1 MRDHNLTP
9 KRKKLPALAKVQLA
23 STVMAAVLAEKIDEK
38 QAGVLL
44 RQATGTQ
51 WSLLTCLQY
60 LSGKEA
66 IGAVESLADSW
77 SEDGMTKEG
86 LQAAIKVAAHAVAN
100 FHPKGVA
107 LCASDLAKSMKGQ
120 PLPQN

>member
-9 KRKKLPALAKVQLA
+9 ERKKLTALTKVKLA
-23 STVMAAVLAEKIDEK
+23 TGVLAAVLSEKIDEK

-44 RQATGTQ
+44 REATGTQ

-66 IGAVESLADSW
+66 LGAIATLPQGW
-77 SEDGMTKEG
+77 SEDGMTKEA
-86 LQAAIKVAAHAVAN
+86 LEAATKVAAHAVAN

-120 PLPQN
+120 PLPQS

>member
-1 MRDHNLTP
+1 MRDHNFRP
-9 KRKKLPALAKVQLA
+9 KRKTLPPLAKVKLA
-23 STVMAAVLAEKIDEK
+23 SNVLAAVLAEKIDEK

-44 RQATGTQ
+44 REATGTQ

-66 IGAVESLADSW
+66 IGAIEVLPSDW
-77 SEDGMTKEG
+77 NEDGMTKEG

-100 FHPKGVA
+100 FHPKGVP

-120 PLPQN
+120 SLP

>member
-1 MRDHNLTP
+1 MRDHNLRP
-9 KRKKLPALAKVQLA
+9 NRKKIQPLAKVQLA
-23 STVMAAVLAEKIDEK
+23 SAVMAAVLAEKLDEK
-38 QAGVLL
+38 QAGVIL
-44 RQATGTQ
+44 REATGTQ

-66 IGAVESLADSW
+66 IGAVESLSDTW
-77 SEDGMTKEG
+77 SEGGMTKEG
-86 LQAAIKVAAHAVAN
+86 LQAAIQVAAHAVAN

-120 PLPQN
+120 PLP

>member
-1 MRDHNLTP
+1 MRDHNLRP
-9 KRKKLPALAKVQLA
+9 NRKKLAPLAKVQLA

-38 QAGVLL
+38 QAGVIL
-44 RQATGTQ
+44 REATGTQ

-66 IGAVESLADSW
+66 IGAVEGLPDRW
-77 SEDGMTKEG
+77 SEEGMSKAG

-107 LCASDLAKSMKGQ
+107 LCASDLAKSMKGK
-120 PLPQN
+120 PLGE

>member
-1 MRDHNLTP
+1 VRLIRTT
-9 KRKKLPALAKVQLA
+9 RKVTWADAY
-23 STVMAAVLAEKIDEK
+23 DEK

-66 IGAVESLADSW
+66 IGAVESLPDSW

>member
-1 MRDHNLTP
+1 MRDHNLRP
-9 KRKKLPALAKVQLA
+9 RRKKLPPLAKVQLA
-23 STVMAAVLAEKIDEK
+23 STVMAAVLAEKLDEK
-38 QAGVLL
+38 QAGIIL
-44 RQATGTQ
+44 REATGTQ

-66 IGAVESLADSW
+66 IGAVECLSDTW
-77 SEDGMTKEG
+77 SQDGMTKEG
-86 LQAAIKVAAHAVAN
+86 LQAAIKIAAHAVAN

-120 PLPQN
+120 SLGE

>member
-1 MRDHNLTP
+1 MG
-9 KRKKLPALAKVQLA
+9 
-23 STVMAAVLAEKIDEK
+23 AVLSEKIDEK

-44 RQATGTQ
+44 LEATGTQ

-66 IGAVESLADSW
+66 IGAVDTLPSDW

-100 FHPKGVA
+100 AHPRGA
-107 LCASDLAKSMKGQ
+107 SLCASDLAQSMKGKV
-120 PLPQN
+120 PG

>member
-9 KRKKLPALAKVQLA
+9 KRKKLPALTKVQLA
-23 STVMAAVLAEKIDEK
+23 ATVIAAVLAEKIDEK
-38 QAGVLL
+38 QAGVIL
-44 RQATGTQ
+44 REATGTQ

-66 IGAVESLADSW
+66 IGAVDNLPDSW
-77 SEDGMTKEG
+77 SEEGMTKEG

-100 FHPKGVA
+100 FHPKGKS
-107 LCASDLAKSMKGQ
+107 LCASDLAQTMKGL
-120 PLPQN
+120 PLD

>member
-9 KRKKLPALAKVQLA
+9 KRKKLPALAKVKLA
-23 STVMAAVLAEKIDEK
+23 STVLAAVLAEKIDEK

-44 RQATGTQ
+44 REATGTQ

-66 IGAVESLADSW
+66 LGAIEALPQGW

-86 LQAAIKVAAHAVAN
+86 FEAATKVAAHAVAN

-107 LCASDLAKSMKGQ
+107 LCASDLAKSIKGQ
-120 PLPQN
+120 PLP

>member
-1 MRDHNLTP
+1 MRNHNLTP
-9 KRKKLPALAKVQLA
+9 KRKKLAPLVKVKLA
-23 STVMAAVLAEKIDEK
+23 SGVLAAVLSEKIDEK

-44 RQATGTQ
+44 REATGTQ

-66 IGAVESLADSW
+66 IAAVDGLAESW

-86 LQAAIKVAAHAVAN
+86 LRAAIKVAAHAVAN
-100 FHPKGVA
+100 FHPKGKS
-107 LCASDLAKSMKGQ
+107 LCASDLAQTMKGL
-120 PLPQN
+120 PLD

>member
-1 MRDHNLTP
+1 MRDHNLRP
-9 KRKKLPALAKVQLA
+9 KRKTLPPLAKVKLA
-23 STVMAAVLAEKIDEK
+23 SGVLAAVLAEKIDEK

-66 IGAVESLADSW
+66 IGAIEGLPQDW
-77 SEDGMTKEG
+77 SEDGLTKDR
-86 LQAAIKVAAHAVAN
+86 LQAATKVAAHAVAN

-120 PLPQN
+120 PLPSS